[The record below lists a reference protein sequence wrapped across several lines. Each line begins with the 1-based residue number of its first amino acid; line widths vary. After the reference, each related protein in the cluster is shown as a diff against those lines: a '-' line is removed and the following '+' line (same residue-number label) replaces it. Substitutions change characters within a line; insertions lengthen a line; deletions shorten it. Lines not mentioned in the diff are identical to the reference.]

1 MRKVPG
7 DVERDV
13 DIESTQPSMYLL
25 MGCLAID
32 WQEGTLGPSLDW
44 VSKVC
49 CLGVT
54 VAGYRRALP
63 TVPACLVHG
72 DSDSSASTQLQFLPS
87 TLAAMPV
94 ASGFQEM
101 I

>member
-1 MRKVPG
+1 MPG